1 MEILSQKPIER
12 GLDEFNRDFLDRVR
26 AEYYNPYDGTIYPE
40 EFDRLWDLAYRYIN
54 VEYQM
59 PGGSGLTAAQAEAIA
74 I

>member
-54 VEYQM
+54 VEY
-59 PGGSGLTAAQAEAIA
+59 
-74 I
+74 